1 MLPSRGSP
9 DASAKFTS
17 HEYYDLSML
26 ESVPRFAKIA
36 IPLLTI
42 LNLLLLVWIYEEY
55 LNNRFLQIYVNDS
68 LQTGGFAAVELI
80 SIGFLAIASMVL
92 FTKLLGYRREL
103 DRILSTGTF
112 RPVKEG
118 FVNRLRGK
126 LKRILS
132 RLFGRIRRSGG
143 LKRPLP
149 TR

>member
-1 MLPSRGSP
+1 
-9 DASAKFTS
+9 
-17 HEYYDLSML
+17 ML

-118 FVNRLRGK
+118 FVNRLRRK

>member
-1 MLPSRGSP
+1 
-9 DASAKFTS
+9 
-17 HEYYDLSML
+17 ML
-26 ESVPRFAKIA
+26 ESVPRFAKIV

-55 LNNRFLQIYVNDS
+55 VNNRFLQIYVNNS
-68 LQTGGFAAVELI
+68 LQTGALGAIVLL

-112 RPVKEG
+112 RPVREG
-118 FVNRLRGK
+118 FVNRSIRK

-132 RLFGRIRRSGG
+132 RLFGRIGRSGG
-143 LKRPLP
+143 LKRPLL

>member
-1 MLPSRGSP
+1 
-9 DASAKFTS
+9 
-17 HEYYDLSML
+17 ML
-26 ESVPRFAKIA
+26 ESVPRFAKIV

-42 LNLLLLVWIYEEY
+42 LNVLLLVWIYEEY

-118 FVNRLRGK
+118 FVNRLRRK

>member
-1 MLPSRGSP
+1 MRN
-9 DASAKFTS
+9 T
-17 HEYYDLSML
+17 H
-26 ESVPRFAKIA
+26 
-36 IPLLTI
+36 
-42 LNLLLLVWIYEEY
+42 
-55 LNNRFLQIYVNDS
+55 NRFLQIYVNDS

-118 FVNRLRGK
+118 FVNRLRRK

>member
-1 MLPSRGSP
+1 
-9 DASAKFTS
+9 
-17 HEYYDLSML
+17 ML
-26 ESVPRFAKIA
+26 ESVPRFAKIV

-55 LNNRFLQIYVNDS
+55 LHNRFLRIYVNDS
-68 LQTGGFAAVELI
+68 LQTAGFATIELI

-118 FVNRLRGK
+118 FVNRLRRK

>member
-1 MLPSRGSP
+1 
-9 DASAKFTS
+9 
-17 HEYYDLSML
+17 ML

-55 LNNRFLQIYVNDS
+55 VNNRFLRIYVNDS
-68 LQTGGFAAVELI
+68 LQTGSFATIVLL

-112 RPVKEG
+112 RPMEEG
-118 FVNRLRGK
+118 FLNRSIRK

-132 RLFGRIRRSGG
+132 RLFGKLRRSGG

>member
-1 MLPSRGSP
+1 
-9 DASAKFTS
+9 
-17 HEYYDLSML
+17 ML
-26 ESVPRFAKIA
+26 ESVPRFAKIV

-118 FVNRLRGK
+118 FVNRLRRK